1 MGQGVS
7 EGDGKSHYNARA
19 EKKKL
24 HYFVTLSLIMPAPSA
39 APSRPP
45 RLSLPSHVTCTNHT
59 ACTCARVGHREQTE
73 GQEIASTMELR
84 QQLFVHPSCRSID
97 NQAAVIGLWGYA

>member
-1 MGQGVS
+1 MDQGVR
-7 EGDGKSHYNARA
+7 EGDGKKSHHNARA
-19 EKKKL
+19 EKKL

-73 GQEIASTMELR
+73 GQEIANTVELR
-84 QQLFVHPSCRSID
+84 Q
-97 NQAAVIGLWGYA
+97 